1 MSSKDSD
8 MSTDWEDATY
18 IMPENTVKKKAGSG
32 GIPEMLLQR
41 AEEKLEENHQFDFK
55 PYVHGYID
63 QIEDGLNNKEMDI
76 GERLTQISENIMH
89 LKANGGMFGF
99 MLISKISDVALNFAD
114 NQNQINQD
122 YIDIIRAH
130 NNSIMLIIS
139 NKLKGDG
146 GAAGKALIRELD
158 SAISRY
164 NKKHKI

>member
-1 MSSKDSD
+1 MSDKESD
-8 MSTDWEDATY
+8 MSVDWEDATY
-18 IMPENTVKKKAGSG
+18 IMPENTVKKKVGSG

-55 PYVHGYID
+55 PYVIGYID
-63 QIEDGLNNKEMDI
+63 KIENGLSNSETSI
-76 GERLTQISENIMH
+76 EERLTQISENIMH

-99 MLISKISDVALNFAD
+99 MLITKISDVALNFAD

-130 NNSIMLIIS
+130 NNSITLIIS

-146 GAAGKALIRELD
+146 GGAGEALIQELN